1 MGAFFRAQAEEA
13 THTHWQ
19 IVHIAPTST
28 PGEPCCN
35 QLSQSLPPPRMNGIC
50 ILHTFKGQ
58 SLSSVSLLLGAK
70 ELPTG
75 NRATLGGCPIVHC
88 SWHAMPSQNYPSFF
102 VMLCTIKG
110 A

>member
-35 QLSQSLPPPRMNGIC
+35 QLSQSLPLPRMNGISTPATANALC
-50 ILHTFKGQ
+50 LLQTF
-58 SLSSVSLLLGAK
+58 LLGAK
-70 ELPTG
+70 ALLTG
-75 NRATLGGCPIVHC
+75 NRAMLGGCPVAMHC
-88 SWHAMPSQNYPSFF
+88 SWHPMPSQNYPSFF
-102 VMLCTIKG
+102 VMLCTIKR